1 MLILNTLLVGL
12 GNIGLNYDY
21 SNKNITTHA
30 KALSLSKNIR
40 FLFAIDKNYKQRKK
54 FEKKYQINTY
64 SKLPSLEK
72 LNEINFVIISVNT
85 ENHLNVVKEIIK
97 LKNLK
102 IILIEKPC
110 GKNLKEY
117 LQIKNLCKK
126 NNIRLLINYHR
137 IFDKNFLKIK
147 KIFQKLKNFKGI
159 ANYSRGLSNNASH
172 ILSLLVFSNMVPLNL
187 QIIKKKNNPDFIL
200 YFKKGFLVFL
210 GDMNKNV
217 SNNELEIIG
226 HNIKIKSS
234 KELNEFNIYNLK
246 KNFEFKDSYS
256 YKKMSTVRLN
266 YRLSQKIVMD
276 NIIKDIT
283 NNKKNF
289 FLKKFDDIAF
299 LMNKIKLSN

>member
-40 FLFAIDKNYKQRKK
+40 VSFAIDKNYKQRKK
-54 FEKKYQINTY
+54 FEKKYQIKTY

-72 LNEINFVIISVNT
+72 LNLINFVVISVNI

-126 NNIRLLINYHR
+126 NKIRLLINYHR
-137 IFDKNFLKIK
+137 IYDHKDL
-147 KIFQKLKNFKGI
+147 
-159 ANYSRGLSNNASH
+159 
-172 ILSLLVFSNMVPLNL
+172 ILN
-187 QIIKKKNNPDFIL
+187 
-200 YFKKGFLVFL
+200 
-210 GDMNKNV
+210 
-217 SNNELEIIG
+217 
-226 HNIKIKSS
+226 
-234 KELNEFNIYNLK
+234 
-246 KNFEFKDSYS
+246 
-256 YKKMSTVRLN
+256 
-266 YRLSQKIVMD
+266 
-276 NIIKDIT
+276 
-283 NNKKNF
+283 
-289 FLKKFDDIAF
+289 
-299 LMNKIKLSN
+299 

>member
-283 NNKKNF
+283 KNKKNF